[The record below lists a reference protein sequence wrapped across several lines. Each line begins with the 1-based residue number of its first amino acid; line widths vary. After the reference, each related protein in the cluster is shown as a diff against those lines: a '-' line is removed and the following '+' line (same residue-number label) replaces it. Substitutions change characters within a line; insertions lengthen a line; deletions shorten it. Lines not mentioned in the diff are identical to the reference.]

1 MVQILY
7 AVFAEVSWLLIG
19 FCVGGFGAC
28 AGFTYFQPPKLIR
41 KRLVPY
47 VRGRMGDYEMEMR
60 QEAEGAMF
68 TGMHISF
75 VIVVS
80 ASVCALISA
89 CVAAFYLDS
98 PMSTRLN
105 VCGTVNAALLLAVF
119 VFARNRM
126 LARAREEEADIDRQ
140 YRGG

>member
-1 MVQILY
+1 MVQILD

-19 FCVGGFGAC
+19 FCVGGFGEY
-28 AGFTYFQPPKLIR
+28 AGNAYFQPIR
-41 KRLVPY
+41 KRN
-47 VRGRMGDYEMEMR
+47 VRRGDY
-60 QEAEGAMF
+60 AAA
-68 TGMHISF
+68 TGWIIFAS
-75 VIVVS
+75 ILLR

-89 CVAAFYLDS
+89 CVAAFYLGS

-119 VFARNRM
+119 MFARKGM
-126 LARAREEEADIDRQ
+126 LARAREEEADIDRH